1 MNQSITAA
9 PTAGGA
15 AMPVPTPFTLRLVIG
30 LLGVLIASLCSGL
43 NDRVTDIALAD
54 VRGALSISTDQGS
67 WLIGAYQAAEVSAM
81 MLAPWF
87 AMTFSLRRFTVGV
100 ALGFVL
106 LAAVLPYAPN
116 LPVFVALRA
125 VQGVFGGALP
135 PLLMTAALRFMP
147 PQYKLYGLSA
157 YALTATFGPN
167 MATSLAAIWTD
178 YVGWEWVFWQ
188 VIPPCLLA
196 AAMIGYGLPQDP
208 LRLERFKQMDI
219 FGMLTGPGGISL
231 LVLALQQGERLDW
244 FNSPLIVLMFFGSL
258 ALLTL
263 FLVNEWDHPL
273 PLFKLQM
280 LGRHNLAHG
289 LITLFALMFLFLSG
303 SALPSSYM
311 EQVGGFR
318 AVQVGPLALT
328 IGLPQLLLA
337 PLVAFILTMRWVDS
351 RWILACGLGLVGLS
365 CYWGTQITSGWSR
378 DNFYLIQV
386 MQAFGQ
392 PMAVLP
398 ILMSATSVVKPQEGP
413 FASAMFNT
421 TRGLGSVMGGSLL
434 AAYVSHREQFH
445 SNVLLNHAGSV
456 SSLLSQPYGGDSS
469 FLAPLNTNGSAIS
482 TEVLTQ
488 FSRGVKQQALVL
500 GLADT
505 YMMIIALALVL
516 ILLAAI
522 LPKRTYPP
530 QSLVQ
535 RPE

>member
-1 MNQSITAA
+1 MNQSITRA
-9 PTAGGA
+9 PAA
-15 AMPVPTPFTLRLVIG
+15 AMPVPPPFNLRLVIG
-30 LLGVLIASLCSGL
+30 LLGVLFASLCSGL

-67 WLIGAYQAAEVSAM
+67 WLIGVYQAAEVSAM

-87 AMTFSLRRFTVGV
+87 AMTFSLRRFTIFVT
-100 ALGFVL
+100 LGFVL

-116 LPVFVALRA
+116 LPLFIALRA
-125 VQGVFGGALP
+125 VQGIFGGALP

-167 MATSLAAIWTD
+167 MATSLAAMWTD

-196 AAMIGYGLPQDP
+196 TAMITYGLPQDP
-208 LRLERFKQMDI
+208 LRFERFKQMDVV
-219 FGMLTGPGGISL
+219 GMVAGPGGISL

-244 FNSPLIVLMFFGSL
+244 FHSPLITIMFFAALG
-258 ALLTL
+258 LLTI
-263 FLVNEWDHPL
+263 FLVNEWHHPL

-280 LGRHNLAHG
+280 LRRHNLAHG

-337 PLVAFILTMRWVDS
+337 PLVAFVLTLRRVDS
-351 RWILACGLGLVGLS
+351 RWVLACGLGLVGLS
-365 CYWGTQITSGWSR
+365 CYWGTHLTGVWAR
-378 DNFYLIQV
+378 DNFYVIQI

-398 ILMSATSVVKPQEGP
+398 ILMSATSVVQPQEGP

-421 TRGLGSVMGGSLL
+421 TRGLGSVMGASLL
-434 AAYVSHREQFH
+434 AVFVSHREQFH
-445 SNVLLNHAGSV
+445 SNILLNHAGSV
-456 SSLLSQPYGGDSS
+456 SHLLSQPYAGDSS
-469 FLAPLNTNGSAIS
+469 FLAPLNGSGAAIS
-482 TEVLTQ
+482 TEILSR
-488 FSRGVKQQALVL
+488 FSQGVKQQALVL

-505 YMMIIALALVL
+505 YRVIIGLALFL
-516 ILLAAI
+516 ILLAAV

-535 RPE
+535 RP

>member
-1 MNQSITAA
+1 MNQTITMGPAA
-9 PTAGGA
+9 AL
-15 AMPVPTPFTLRLVIG
+15 PVPPPFTLRLVIG

-54 VRGALSISTDQGS
+54 VRGALSISTDEGS

-87 AMTFSLRRFTVGV
+87 AMTFSLRRFTVFV
-100 ALGFVL
+100 TLGFVL
-106 LAAVLPYAPN
+106 LAAILPYAPN
-116 LPVFVALRA
+116 LPVFIALRA
-125 VQGVFGGALP
+125 VQGIFGGALP
-135 PLLMTAALRFMP
+135 PLLMTSALRFMP

-196 AAMIGYGLPQDP
+196 VVMIAHGLPQDP
-208 LRLERFKQMDI
+208 PRFERFRQMDVV
-219 FGMLTGPGGISL
+219 GMLTGTSGVTL

-244 FNSPLIVLMFFGSL
+244 FSSPLITLMFFTALG
-258 ALLTL
+258 LLTV
-263 FLVNEWDHPL
+263 FLVNEWHHPL

-280 LGRHNLAHG
+280 LRRHNLAHG

-303 SALPSSYM
+303 SALPASYM

-337 PLVAFILTMRWVDS
+337 PLIAFVLTMRWIDS
-351 RWILACGLGLVGLS
+351 RWVLACGLGLVGFS
-365 CYWGTQITSGWSR
+365 CYWGTQLTGTWAR

-398 ILMSATSVVKPQEGP
+398 ILMSATSVVQPQEGP

-421 TRGLGSVMGGSLL
+421 TRGLGSVTGGSLL
-434 AAYVSHREQFH
+434 AVFVSHREQFH

-456 SSLLSQPYGGDSS
+456 SYLLSQPYGGDSS
-469 FLAPLNTNGSAIS
+469 FLAPLNGSGTEIS
-482 TEVLTQ
+482 TEVLTR
-488 FSRGVKQQALVL
+488 FSKEVRQQALVL
-500 GLADT
+500 GISDAYMVIIGLAFS
-505 YMMIIALALVL
+505 L
-516 ILLAAI
+516 ILLVAI

-530 QSLVQ
+530 QSLVK
-535 RPE
+535 RP

>member
-1 MNQSITAA
+1 MNQSVTAA
-9 PTAGGA
+9 PA
-15 AMPVPTPFTLRLVIG
+15 ATMPVPQPFTLRLVIG
-30 LLGVLIASLCSGL
+30 LIGVLIASLCSGL
-43 NDRVTDIALAD
+43 NNRVTDIALAD
-54 VRGALSISTDQGS
+54 VRGALSISSDQGS
-67 WLIGAYQAAEVSAM
+67 WLTGAYQAAEVSAM

-87 AMTFSLRRFTVGV
+87 AMTFSLRRFTLF
-100 ALGFVL
+100 ATTGFLV
-106 LAAVLPYAPN
+106 LAAVLPYSPN
-116 LPVFVALRA
+116 LPVFIALRA
-125 VQGVFGGALP
+125 VQGIFGGALP

-147 PQYKLYGLSA
+147 PHLKLYGLSA

-196 AAMIGYGLPQDP
+196 FIMIGYGLPQDP
-208 LRLERFKQMDI
+208 LRLERFKQMDTV
-219 FGMLTGPGGISL
+219 GMLTGPAGITL

-244 FNSPLIVLMFFGSL
+244 FNSSLITLMFFGAL
-258 ALLTL
+258 GLLTL
-263 FLVNEWDHPL
+263 FLVNEWHHPL

-280 LGRHNLAHG
+280 LRRHNLAHG

-303 SALPSSYM
+303 SALPASYM
-311 EQVGGFR
+311 EQAGGFR

-337 PLVAFILTMRWVDS
+337 PLVAFVLTMRWIDS
-351 RWILACGLGLVGLS
+351 RWVLACGLGLVGFS
-365 CYWGTQITSGWSR
+365 CFQGTQITGVWSR
-378 DNFYLIQV
+378 DNFYLIQI

-398 ILMSATSVVKPQEGP
+398 ILMSATSVVQPQEGP

-421 TRGLGSVMGGSLL
+421 TRGLGSVMGGSLV
-434 AAYVSHREQFH
+434 AVFVSHREQFH
-445 SNVLLNHAGSV
+445 SSVLLNHAGSV
-456 SSLLSQPYGGDSS
+456 SYLLSQPYAGDST
-469 FLAPLNTNGSAIS
+469 FLAPLNSNGAAIS

-500 GLADT
+500 GISDT
-505 YMMIIALALVL
+505 YMVIIGLALFLV
-516 ILLAAI
+516 LLAAV

-530 QSLVQ
+530 QSLVK
-535 RPE
+535 RP

>member
-1 MNQSITAA
+1 MPA
-9 PTAGGA
+9 P
-15 AMPVPTPFTLRLVIG
+15 PPFTLRLVIG

-87 AMTFSLRRFTVGV
+87 AMTFSLRRFTVAV
-100 ALGFVL
+100 TLAFLL
-106 LAAVLPYAPN
+106 LAAILPYAPN
-116 LPVFVALRA
+116 LPVFIALRA

-135 PLLMTAALRFMP
+135 PLLMTSALRFMP

-167 MATSLAAIWTD
+167 LATSLAAIWTD

-208 LRLERFKQMDI
+208 LRFERFRQMD
-219 FGMLTGPGGISL
+219 FVGMLTGPAGISL

-244 FNSPLIVLMFFGSL
+244 FNSPMITLMFFAAL
-258 ALLTL
+258 ALLTI
-263 FLVNEWDHPL
+263 FLVNEWHHPL

-280 LGRHNLAHG
+280 LRRHNLAHG
-289 LITLFALMFLFLSG
+289 LITLFGLMFLFLSG

-337 PLVAFILTMRWVDS
+337 PLVAFVLTMRWVDS
-351 RWILACGLGLVGLS
+351 RWVLACGLGLVAGS
-365 CYWGTQITSGWSR
+365 CYWGTHITSVWAR
-378 DNFYLIQV
+378 DNFYLIQI
-386 MQAFGQ
+386 MQAIGQ

-398 ILMSATSVVKPQEGP
+398 ILMSATSVVQPPEGP

-421 TRGLGSVMGGSLL
+421 TRGLGSVMGSSLL
-434 AAYVSHREQFH
+434 AVFVSHREQFH
-445 SNVLLNHAGSV
+445 SNILLNHAGSV
-456 SSLLSQPYGGDSS
+456 SYLLSQPYGGDSS
-469 FLAPLNTNGSAIS
+469 FLAPLNGNGAAIS
-482 TEVLTQ
+482 TEVITQ
-488 FSRGVKQQALVL
+488 FSKGVKQQALVL

-505 YMMIIALALVL
+505 YMAIIGLALLLV
-516 ILLAAI
+516 ILAAI
-522 LPKRTYPP
+522 LPKRAYPP
-530 QSLVQ
+530 QSLA
-535 RPE
+535 RRS